1 MFTIRH
7 YLFTYTEHIDNLS
20 TLEVIYMDMKRHLK
34 SALKQLGFD
43 KPRKAQIIPMN
54 TLDAEQDAIIIAATG
69 SGKQIIYETVGLAH
83 SDKLTIVIEPLL
95 ALIYNQVQTLQ
106 AQGIPADYIDM
117 TRSKEDIDKIL
128 SKARRGKLNFLYV
141 TPERLQNR
149 SFIETMQH
157 SDIFMVV
164 VDECHC
170 ITEWGYTFRDAY
182 LHIGDFI
189 GKLKRKPVI
198 CACSAT
204 ISADSLNTIRDSLHM
219 DKPAVLRSDLR
230 RDNLI
235 LLKKDVTCNKKT
247 LEERLEFRIK
257 KLCKL
262 IDKYHKD
269 GSVLIFAQ
277 TTTYVDTLYNILEE
291 KYPDDVTRYHS
302 RIKPERRKKELL
314 FDFLQGKRKIMIATS
329 AFSMGIDVSD
339 IELVVHFNAPIS
351 MTDYIQ
357 QIGRAGRDGRKAHCV
372 LFYDQ
377 NGDDDAIS
385 ASFIKKAKKQSPK
398 VAKVIKAKLCQ
409 VHNFIHSD
417 SCMVCDILKYQG
429 QHEVKTCKRCTVC
442 AQKRRNSK

>member
-1 MFTIRH
+1 
-7 YLFTYTEHIDNLS
+7 
-20 TLEVIYMDMKRHLK
+20 MDMKRHLK

-43 KPRKAQIIPMN
+43 KPRKAQIIPIN
-54 TLDAEQDAIIIAATG
+54 TLDAEQDAIVIAATS
-69 SGKQIIYETVGLAH
+69 SGKQVIYETVGVAH

-106 AQGIPADYIDM
+106 EHSVPADYIDM
-117 TRSKEDIDKIL
+117 TRSQEGIDKIL
-128 SKARRGKLNFLYV
+128 NKVRKGKLNFLYV
-141 TPERLQNR
+141 TPERLQNH

-157 SDIFMVV
+157 SNIFMVV
-164 VDECHC
+164 VDECHS

-189 GKLKRKPVI
+189 NKLKHKPVL

-204 ISADSLNTIRDSLHM
+204 ISADSLNIIRDSLHM
-219 DKPAVLRSDLR
+219 DKPVVLRSDLR

-235 LLKKDVTCNKKT
+235 LLKKDVTCTKKT
-247 LEERLEFRIK
+247 LGERLEFRIK
-257 KLCKL
+257 ELCKL
-262 IDKYHKD
+262 IGKYHKD

-277 TTTYVDTLYNILEE
+277 TTTYVDALYNILGEI
-291 KYPDDVTRYHS
+291 YPGDVTRYHS
-302 RIKPERRKKELL
+302 RIKPERRKKQLL

-329 AFSMGIDVSD
+329 AFSMGIDVPD
-339 IELVVHFNAPIS
+339 IELVVHFNAPIN

-385 ASFIKKAKKQSPK
+385 NSFIKKAKKQSPK
-398 VAKVIKAKLCQ
+398 AAKIIKAIIKAKLSQ
-409 VHNFIHSD
+409 VHDFIHSNN
-417 SCMVCDILKYQG
+417 CMVCDIL
-429 QHEVKTCKRCTVC
+429 E
-442 AQKRRNSK
+442 

>member
-1 MFTIRH
+1 
-7 YLFTYTEHIDNLS
+7 
-20 TLEVIYMDMKRHLK
+20 MDMKRHLK

-54 TLDAEQDAIIIAATG
+54 TLDAEQDAIVIAATG
-69 SGKQIIYETVGLAH
+69 SGKQVIYETVGLAH

-106 AQGIPADYIDM
+106 EHGVAADYIDM

-128 SKARRGKLNFLYV
+128 HRARKGKLTFLYI
-141 TPERLQNR
+141 TPERLQNHV
-149 SFIETMQH
+149 FIETMQH

-219 DKPAVLRSDLR
+219 DKTAVLRSDLR

-235 LLKKDVTCNKKT
+235 LLKKDVTCSKKT

-277 TTTYVDTLYNILEE
+277 TTTYVDALYNILGEI
-291 KYPDDVTRYHS
+291 YSGDVTCYHS
-302 RIKPERRKKELL
+302 RIKPERRKKQLL

-329 AFSMGIDVSD
+329 AFSMGIDVPD

-357 QIGRAGRDGRKAHCV
+357 QIGRAGRDGRKAHCI

-377 NGDDDAIS
+377 NGDDNAIS
-385 ASFIKKAKKQSPK
+385 NSFIKKAKKQLPK
-398 VAKVIKAKLCQ
+398 VAKVIKAKLSQ

-417 SCMVCDILKYQG
+417 SCMVNDILEYQG
-429 QHEVKTCKRCTVC
+429 QHEVKTCKRCTAY

>member
-1 MFTIRH
+1 
-7 YLFTYTEHIDNLS
+7 
-20 TLEVIYMDMKRHLK
+20 MDMKRHLK

-54 TLDAEQDAIIIAATG
+54 TLDAEQDAIVIAATG
-69 SGKQIIYETVGLAH
+69 SGKQVIYETVGLAH

-106 AQGIPADYIDM
+106 AHDIPTDYIDM

-128 SKARRGKLNFLYV
+128 NKARKGKLNFLYV
-141 TPERLQNR
+141 TPERLQSH
-149 SFIETMQH
+149 SFIEAMQH
-157 SDIFMVV
+157 LDIFMVV
-164 VDECHC
+164 IDECHS

-277 TTTYVDTLYNILEE
+277 TTTYVDALYNILGEI
-291 KYPDDVTRYHS
+291 YPGDVTRYHS
-302 RIKPERRKKELL
+302 RVVKPERRKKQLL

-329 AFSMGIDVSD
+329 AFSMGIDVPD
-339 IELVVHFNAPIS
+339 IELVVHFNAPIN

-372 LFYDQ
+372 FFYDQ
-377 NGDDDAIS
+377 NGDDEAIS
-385 ASFIKKAKKQSPK
+385 NSFIKKAKKNSPK
-398 VAKVIKAKLCQ
+398 AAKVLKAKLRQ

-417 SCMVCDILKYQG
+417 SCMVSDILEYQG
-429 QHEVKTCKRCTVC
+429 QHETKTCKRCTVC

>member
-1 MFTIRH
+1 
-7 YLFTYTEHIDNLS
+7 
-20 TLEVIYMDMKRHLK
+20 MDMKRHLK

-54 TLDAEQDAIIIAATG
+54 TLDAEQDAIVIAATG
-69 SGKQIIYETVGLAH
+69 SGKQVIYETVGLAH

-106 AQGIPADYIDM
+106 EHDVSADYIDM
-117 TRSKEDIDKIL
+117 TRSQGDIDKIL
-128 SKARRGKLNFLYV
+128 NKVRKGKFNFLYV
-141 TPERLQNR
+141 TPERLQNHA
-149 SFIETMQH
+149 FIEAMQH
-157 SDIFMVV
+157 SDIFMIVA
-164 VDECHC
+164 DECHC

-189 GKLKRKPVI
+189 NKLKHKPVI

-204 ISADSLNTIRDSLHM
+204 IPADSLDTIRDSLHM
-219 DKPAVLRSDLR
+219 NKPAILRSDLR

-257 KLCKL
+257 KLCKV
-262 IDKYHKD
+262 IDKYHKT

-277 TTTYVDTLYNILEE
+277 TTTYVDALYNILIE

-302 RIKPERRKKELL
+302 RIRPERRKKQLL

-329 AFSMGIDVSD
+329 AFSMGIDVPD

-385 ASFIKKAKKQSPK
+385 NSFIKKAKKQSPEA
-398 VAKVIKAKLCQ
+398 AKVIKVKLRQ

-417 SCMVCDILKYQG
+417 SCMVNDILEYQG
-429 QHEVKTCKRCTVC
+429 QHETKTCKRCTVC

>member
-1 MFTIRH
+1 
-7 YLFTYTEHIDNLS
+7 
-20 TLEVIYMDMKRHLK
+20 MDMKRHLK
-34 SALKQLGFD
+34 SALKHLGCD

-69 SGKQIIYETVGLAH
+69 FGKQVIYETVGLAH
-83 SDKLTIVIEPLL
+83 SDRLTIVIEPLL

-106 AQGIPADYIDM
+106 AHDISADYIDM

-128 SKARRGKLNFLYV
+128 HKARKGKLNFLYV
-141 TPERLQNR
+141 TPERLQNHA
-149 SFIETMQH
+149 FIETMQH

-182 LHIGDFI
+182 LHIGEFI
-189 GKLKRKPVI
+189 NHLKHKLVI

-204 ISADSLNTIRDSLHM
+204 IPADSLDTIRDSLHM

-257 KLCKL
+257 KLCKT

-277 TTTYVDTLYNILEE
+277 TTTYVDALYNILKE
-291 KYPDDVTRYHS
+291 KYPDEVTRYHS
-302 RIKPERRKKELL
+302 RIKPERHKKELL
-314 FDFLQGKRKIMIATS
+314 FDFLQGERKIMIATS

-339 IELVVHFNAPIS
+339 IELVVHFNAPIN

-357 QIGRAGRDGRKAHCV
+357 QIGRAGRDRRKAHCV

-385 ASFIKKAKKQSPK
+385 NSFIKKAKKNSPK
-398 VAKVIKAKLCQ
+398 AAKALKAKLRQ

-417 SCMVCDILKYQG
+417 NCMVSDILEYQG
-429 QHEVKTCKRCTVC
+429 QHETKTCKRCTVC

>member
-1 MFTIRH
+1 
-7 YLFTYTEHIDNLS
+7 
-20 TLEVIYMDMKRHLK
+20 MDMKRHLK

-54 TLDAEQDAIIIAATG
+54 TLDAGQGAIVIAATG
-69 SGKQIIYETVGLAH
+69 SGKQVIYETVGLAH

-106 AQGIPADYIDM
+106 EHGVSADYIDM
-117 TRSKEDIDKIL
+117 TRSKEEIDKIL
-128 SKARRGKLNFLYV
+128 HKACKGKLNFLYV
-141 TPERLQNR
+141 TPERLQNHA
-149 SFIETMQH
+149 FIEAMQH

-164 VDECHC
+164 IDECHS

-189 GKLKRKPVI
+189 NKLKRKPVI

-204 ISADSLNTIRDSLHM
+204 ISADSLNIIHDSLHM

-235 LLKKDVTCNKKT
+235 LLKKDVTCQKKT

-257 KLCKL
+257 KLCKT
-262 IDKYHKD
+262 INKYHKD

-277 TTTYVDTLYNILEE
+277 TTTYVDALYNILEE

-302 RIKPERRKKELL
+302 RIKPERRKKQLL
-314 FDFLQGKRKIMIATS
+314 FDFLQGKGKIMIVTS
-329 AFSMGIDVSD
+329 AFSMGIDVPD

-398 VAKVIKAKLCQ
+398 AAKTIKARLSQ
-409 VHNFIHSD
+409 VRDFINSNN
-417 SCMVCDILKYQG
+417 CMVCDILEYQG

-442 AQKRRNSK
+442 AQKRRNIK

>member
-1 MFTIRH
+1 
-7 YLFTYTEHIDNLS
+7 
-20 TLEVIYMDMKRHLK
+20 MDMKRHLK

-54 TLDAEQDAIIIAATG
+54 TLDAEQDAIVIAATG
-69 SGKQIIYETVGLAH
+69 SGKQVIYETVGLAH

-106 AQGIPADYIDM
+106 EHDVSADYIDM
-117 TRSKEDIDKIL
+117 TRSQGDIDKIL
-128 SKARRGKLNFLYV
+128 NKVRKGKFNFLYV
-141 TPERLQNR
+141 TPERLQNHA
-149 SFIETMQH
+149 FIEAMQH
-157 SDIFMVV
+157 SDIFMIVA
-164 VDECHC
+164 DECHC

-189 GKLKRKPVI
+189 NKLKHKPVI

-204 ISADSLNTIRDSLHM
+204 IPADSLDTIRDSLHM
-219 DKPAVLRSDLR
+219 NKPAILRSDLR

-257 KLCKL
+257 KLCKV
-262 IDKYHKD
+262 IDKYHKT

-277 TTTYVDTLYNILEE
+277 TTTYVDALYNILIE

-302 RIKPERRKKELL
+302 RIRPERRKKQLL
-314 FDFLQGKRKIMIATS
+314 FDFLQGKRKMMIATS
-329 AFSMGIDVSD
+329 AFSMGIDVPD
-339 IELVVHFNAPIS
+339 IELVVHFNAPIN

-377 NGDDDAIS
+377 NGNDEAIS
-385 ASFIKKAKKQSPK
+385 NSFIKKAKKQSPK
-398 VAKVIKAKLCQ
+398 VAKVIKAKLSQ

-417 SCMVCDILKYQG
+417 SCMVCDILEYQG
-429 QHEVKTCKRCTVC
+429 QHETKTCKRCTVC

>member
-1 MFTIRH
+1 
-7 YLFTYTEHIDNLS
+7 
-20 TLEVIYMDMKRHLK
+20 MDMKRHLK
-34 SALKQLGFD
+34 SALKQLGLD
-43 KPRKAQIIPMN
+43 KPHKAQIIPMN
-54 TLDAEQDAIIIAATG
+54 TLDAEQDAIVIAATG
-69 SGKQIIYETVGLAH
+69 SGKQVIYETVGLAH

-106 AQGIPADYIDM
+106 AHGIPADYIDM

-128 SKARRGKLNFLYV
+128 NKARKGKLNFLYV
-141 TPERLQNR
+141 TPERLQNH

-157 SDIFMVV
+157 SNIFMVV
-164 VDECHC
+164 IDECHS

-182 LHIGDFI
+182 LHIGEFI
-189 GKLKRKPVI
+189 NHLKHKLVI

-204 ISADSLNTIRDSLHM
+204 IPADSMDIIRDSLHM

-257 KLCKL
+257 KLCKT

-269 GSVLIFAQ
+269 GSVLIFVQ
-277 TTTYVDTLYNILEE
+277 TTTYVDALYNILGEI
-291 KYPDDVTRYHS
+291 YPGDVTRYHS
-302 RIKPERRKKELL
+302 RIKPERRKKKLL

-339 IELVVHFNAPIS
+339 IELVVHFNAPVS

-385 ASFIKKAKKQSPK
+385 NSFIKKAKKQSPEA
-398 VAKVIKAKLCQ
+398 AKVIKAKLSQ
-409 VHNFIHSD
+409 VHDFINSNN
-417 SCMVCDILKYQG
+417 CMVSDILKYQG
-429 QHEVKTCKRCTVC
+429 QHETKNCKRCTVC
-442 AQKRRNSK
+442 AQKRRNSR

>member
-1 MFTIRH
+1 
-7 YLFTYTEHIDNLS
+7 
-20 TLEVIYMDMKRHLK
+20 MDIKRHLK

-54 TLDAEQDAIIIAATG
+54 TLDAGQDAIIIAATG
-69 SGKQIIYETVGLAH
+69 SGKQVIYETVGLAH

-106 AQGIPADYIDM
+106 EHGVSADYIDM
-117 TRSKEDIDKIL
+117 TRSKEDIAKIL
-128 SKARRGKLNFLYV
+128 NKVRKGKLNFLYV
-141 TPERLQNR
+141 TPERLKNH

-164 VDECHC
+164 VDECHS

-189 GKLKRKPVI
+189 NKLKHKPVI

-204 ISADSLNTIRDSLHM
+204 IPEDSLNTIRDSLHM

-235 LLKKDVTCNKKT
+235 LLKKDVTCQKKT

-277 TTTYVDTLYNILEE
+277 TTAYVDALYNILREGYTDE
-291 KYPDDVTRYHS
+291 VTRYHS
-302 RIKPERRKKELL
+302 RVKPERHKKELL

-329 AFSMGIDVSD
+329 AFSMGIDVAD
-339 IELVVHFNAPIS
+339 IELVVHFNAPIN

-357 QIGRAGRDGRKAHCV
+357 QIGRAGRDGRKAHCI

-385 ASFIKKAKKQSPK
+385 ASFIKKAKKQS
-398 VAKVIKAKLCQ
+398 AKAARTIKTKRKQ
-409 VHNFIHSD
+409 VHDFIHSD
-417 SCMVCDILKYQG
+417 NCMVSDILEYQG
-429 QHEVKTCKRCTVC
+429 QNETKTCKRCTVC
-442 AQKRRNSK
+442 AKKRRNSK

>member
-1 MFTIRH
+1 
-7 YLFTYTEHIDNLS
+7 
-20 TLEVIYMDMKRHLK
+20 MDMKRHLK

-43 KPRKAQIIPMN
+43 KPRKAQIIPIN
-54 TLDAEQDAIIIAATG
+54 TLDAEQDAIVIAATS
-69 SGKQIIYETVGLAH
+69 SGKQVIYETVGVAH

-106 AQGIPADYIDM
+106 EHSVPADYIDM
-117 TRSKEDIDKIL
+117 TRSQEGIDKIL
-128 SKARRGKLNFLYV
+128 NKVRKGKLNFLYV
-141 TPERLQNR
+141 TPERLQNH

-157 SDIFMVV
+157 SNIFMVV
-164 VDECHC
+164 VDECHS

-189 GKLKRKPVI
+189 NKLKHKPVL

-204 ISADSLNTIRDSLHM
+204 ISADSLNIIRDSLHM
-219 DKPAVLRSDLR
+219 DKPVVLRSDLR

-235 LLKKDVTCNKKT
+235 LLKKDVTCTKKT
-247 LEERLEFRIK
+247 LGERLEFRIK
-257 KLCKL
+257 ELCKL
-262 IDKYHKD
+262 IGKYHKD

-277 TTTYVDTLYNILEE
+277 TTTYVDALYNILGEI
-291 KYPDDVTRYHS
+291 YPGDVTRYHS
-302 RIKPERRKKELL
+302 RIKPERRKKQLL

-329 AFSMGIDVSD
+329 AFSMGIDVPD
-339 IELVVHFNAPIS
+339 IELVVHFNAPIN

-385 ASFIKKAKKQSPK
+385 NSFIKKAKKQSPK
-398 VAKVIKAKLCQ
+398 AAKIINAIIKAKLSQ
-409 VHNFIHSD
+409 VHEFIHSNN
-417 SCMVCDILKYQG
+417 CMVCDIL
-429 QHEVKTCKRCTVC
+429 E
-442 AQKRRNSK
+442 

>member
-1 MFTIRH
+1 
-7 YLFTYTEHIDNLS
+7 
-20 TLEVIYMDMKRHLK
+20 MDIKRHLK

-54 TLDAEQDAIIIAATG
+54 TLDAEQDAIVIAATG
-69 SGKQIIYETVGLAH
+69 SGKQVIYETVGLAH

-106 AQGIPADYIDM
+106 DHGVSADYIDM

-128 SKARRGKLNFLYV
+128 NKARKGKLNFLYV
-141 TPERLQNR
+141 TPERLQSH
-149 SFIETMQH
+149 SFIEAMQH
-157 SDIFMVV
+157 LDIFMVV
-164 VDECHC
+164 IDECHS

-182 LHIGDFI
+182 LHIGNFI
-189 GKLKRKPVI
+189 NKLKHKPVI

-204 ISADSLNTIRDSLHM
+204 ISADSLNIIRDSLHM

-262 IDKYHKD
+262 IDRYHTD
-269 GSVLIFAQ
+269 GSILIFAQ
-277 TTTYVDTLYNILEE
+277 TTTYVDALYNILGEI
-291 KYPDDVTRYHS
+291 YPSDVTRYHS
-302 RIKPERRKKELL
+302 RVKPERRKKELL

-329 AFSMGIDVSD
+329 AFSMGIDVPD

-372 LFYDQ
+372 LLYDR
-377 NGDDDAIS
+377 NGDDEAIS
-385 ASFIKKAKKQSPK
+385 NSLIKKSKKQS
-398 VAKVIKAKLCQ
+398 AKAAKTIKSNLNQ
-409 VHNFIHSD
+409 VHNFIHND
-417 SCMVCDILKYQG
+417 NCMVCDILEYQG
-429 QHEVKTCKRCTVC
+429 QHETKTCKRCTVC

>member
-1 MFTIRH
+1 
-7 YLFTYTEHIDNLS
+7 
-20 TLEVIYMDMKRHLK
+20 MKRHLK

-54 TLDAEQDAIIIAATG
+54 TLDAEQDAIVIAATG
-69 SGKQIIYETVGLAH
+69 SGKQVIYETVGLAH

-106 AQGIPADYIDM
+106 DHNVSVDYIDM

-128 SKARRGKLNFLYV
+128 NKARKRKLNFLYV
-141 TPERLQNR
+141 TPERLQNH
-149 SFIETMQH
+149 SFIEAMQH

-189 GKLKRKPVI
+189 GKLKHKPVI

-204 ISADSLNTIRDSLHM
+204 ISADSLNIIRDSLHM

-235 LLKKDVTCNKKT
+235 LLKKDVTYNKKT

-257 KLCKL
+257 KFCKL

-277 TTTYVDTLYNILEE
+277 TTTYVDALYNILAE
-291 KYPDDVTRYHS
+291 KYPNNVTRYHS
-302 RIKPERRKKELL
+302 RVKPERRKKQLL

-329 AFSMGIDVSD
+329 AFSMGIDVAD

-372 LFYDQ
+372 LFYDR

-385 ASFIKKAKKQSPK
+385 NSFIKKAKKQSPK
-398 VAKVIKAKLCQ
+398 ATKMIKSKLNQ
-409 VHNFIHSD
+409 VHNFIYSD
-417 SCMVCDILKYQG
+417 NCMVNDILEYQG
-429 QHEVKTCKRCTVC
+429 QHERKTCKRCTVC

>member
-1 MFTIRH
+1 
-7 YLFTYTEHIDNLS
+7 
-20 TLEVIYMDMKRHLK
+20 MDMKRHLK

-54 TLDAEQDAIIIAATG
+54 TLDAEQDAIVIAATG
-69 SGKQIIYETVGLAH
+69 SGKQVIYETVGLAY

-106 AQGIPADYIDM
+106 AHDVSADYIDM

-128 SKARRGKLNFLYV
+128 NKARKGKLNFLYV
-141 TPERLQNR
+141 TPERLQNHA
-149 SFIETMQH
+149 FIETMQH

-189 GKLKRKPVI
+189 NKLKRKPVI

-204 ISADSLNTIRDSLHM
+204 IPEDSLNTIRDSLHM

-235 LLKKDVTCNKKT
+235 LLKKDVTCNKNT

-257 KLCKL
+257 KLCKV

-277 TTTYVDTLYNILEE
+277 TTTYVDALYNILQER
-291 KYPDDVTRYHS
+291 YPDEVTRYHS
-302 RIKPERRKKELL
+302 RVKPERHKKQLL

-329 AFSMGIDVSD
+329 AFSMGIDVAD

-377 NGDDDAIS
+377 NGDDEAIS
-385 ASFIKKAKKQSPK
+385 NSFIKKAKKQSPK
-398 VAKVIKAKLCQ
+398 VAKVIKAKLSQ
-409 VHNFIHSD
+409 VHDFINSD
-417 SCMVCDILKYQG
+417 SCMVSDILEYQG
-429 QHEVKTCKRCTVC
+429 QDEVKTCKRCTVC

>member
-1 MFTIRH
+1 
-7 YLFTYTEHIDNLS
+7 
-20 TLEVIYMDMKRHLK
+20 MDMKRHLK

-54 TLDAEQDAIIIAATG
+54 TLDAEQDAIVIAATG
-69 SGKQIIYETVGLAH
+69 SGKQVIYETVGLAH

-128 SKARRGKLNFLYV
+128 NKARKGKLNFLYV
-141 TPERLQNR
+141 TPERLQNHV
-149 SFIETMQH
+149 FIETMQH
-157 SDIFMVV
+157 SDIFMIVA
-164 VDECHC
+164 DECHC

-189 GKLKRKPVI
+189 NKLKHKPVI

-219 DKPAVLRSDLR
+219 DKPAVLSSDLR

-235 LLKKDVTCNKKT
+235 LLKKDVTCQKKT
-247 LEERLEFRIK
+247 LEARLEFRIK

-277 TTTYVDTLYNILEE
+277 TTAYVDALYNILRERYTDE
-291 KYPDDVTRYHS
+291 VTRYHS
-302 RIKPERRKKELL
+302 RVKPERHKKELL

-329 AFSMGIDVSD
+329 AFSMGIDVAD
-339 IELVVHFNAPIS
+339 IELVVHFNAPIN

-372 LFYDQ
+372 IFYDQ

-385 ASFIKKAKKQSPK
+385 NSFIKKAKKQSPK
-398 VAKVIKAKLCQ
+398 VAKVIKAKLRQ

-429 QHEVKTCKRCTVC
+429 QHEAKTCKRCTVC
-442 AQKRRNSK
+442 AQKRRNSR

>member
-1 MFTIRH
+1 
-7 YLFTYTEHIDNLS
+7 
-20 TLEVIYMDMKRHLK
+20 MDMKRHLK

-54 TLDAEQDAIIIAATG
+54 TLDAEQDAIVIAATG
-69 SGKQIIYETVGLAH
+69 SGKQVIYETVGLAH

-106 AQGIPADYIDM
+106 EHDVSADYIDM

-128 SKARRGKLNFLYV
+128 NKARKGKLNFLYV
-141 TPERLQNR
+141 TPERLQNHV
-149 SFIETMQH
+149 FIETMQH
-157 SDIFMVV
+157 SDIFMIVA
-164 VDECHC
+164 DECHC

-182 LHIGDFI
+182 LHIGNFI
-189 GKLKRKPVI
+189 GKLKHKPVI

-219 DKPAVLRSDLR
+219 DKPVILCSDLR

-277 TTTYVDTLYNILEE
+277 TTTYVDALYNILTE
-291 KYPDDVTRYHS
+291 KYPNNVTRYHS
-302 RIKPERRKKELL
+302 RIKPERHKKELL

-339 IELVVHFNAPIS
+339 IELVVHFNAPVS

-372 LFYDQ
+372 LFYDR

-398 VAKVIKAKLCQ
+398 VAKVIKAKLSQ
-409 VHNFIHSD
+409 VHDFIHSD

-429 QHEVKTCKRCTVC
+429 QHEVKTCKRCTAC

>member
-1 MFTIRH
+1 
-7 YLFTYTEHIDNLS
+7 
-20 TLEVIYMDMKRHLK
+20 MDMKRHLK

-54 TLDAEQDAIIIAATG
+54 TLDAEQDAIVIAATG
-69 SGKQIIYETVGLAH
+69 SGKQVIYETVGLAH

-106 AQGIPADYIDM
+106 DHNVSVDYIDM

-128 SKARRGKLNFLYV
+128 NKARKRKLNFLYV
-141 TPERLQNR
+141 TPERLQNH
-149 SFIETMQH
+149 SFIEAMQH

-182 LHIGDFI
+182 LHIGNFI
-189 GKLKRKPVI
+189 NKLKRKPVI

-204 ISADSLNTIRDSLHM
+204 ISADSLNIIRDSLHM

-235 LLKKDVTCNKKT
+235 LLKKDVTYNKKT

-257 KLCKL
+257 KFCKL

-277 TTTYVDTLYNILEE
+277 TTTYVDALYNILAE
-291 KYPDDVTRYHS
+291 KYPNNVTRYHS
-302 RIKPERRKKELL
+302 RVKPERRKKQLL

-329 AFSMGIDVSD
+329 AFSMGIDVPD

-372 LFYDQ
+372 LFYDR

-385 ASFIKKAKKQSPK
+385 NSFIKKAKKQSPEA
-398 VAKVIKAKLCQ
+398 AKVIKAKLRQ

-417 SCMVCDILKYQG
+417 SCMVCDILEYQG
-429 QHEVKTCKRCTVC
+429 QHETKTCKRCTVC

>member
-1 MFTIRH
+1 
-7 YLFTYTEHIDNLS
+7 
-20 TLEVIYMDMKRHLK
+20 MDMKRHLK

-54 TLDAEQDAIIIAATG
+54 TLNAEQDAIVIAATG
-69 SGKQIIYETVGLAH
+69 SGKQVIYETVGLAH

-95 ALIYNQVQTLQ
+95 ALVYNQVQTLQ
-106 AQGIPADYIDM
+106 EHGVSADYIDM

-128 SKARRGKLNFLYV
+128 NKARKGKLNFLYV
-141 TPERLQNR
+141 TPERLQSH
-149 SFIETMQH
+149 SFIEAMQH

-170 ITEWGYTFRDAY
+170 VTEWGYTFRDAY

-189 GKLKRKPVI
+189 NRLKHKPVI

-235 LLKKDVTCNKKT
+235 LLKKDVTCQKNT

-257 KLCKL
+257 KLCKV

-277 TTTYVDTLYNILEE
+277 TTTYVDALYNILGEI
-291 KYPDDVTRYHS
+291 YSGDVTRYHS

-314 FDFLQGKRKIMIATS
+314 FDFLQGKRKIMISTS

-339 IELVVHFNAPIS
+339 IELVVHFNAPIN

-372 LFYDQ
+372 LFYDR

-385 ASFIKKAKKQSPK
+385 NSFIKKAKKQSPEA
-398 VAKVIKAKLCQ
+398 AKVIKTKLSQ
-409 VHNFIHSD
+409 VHDFINSNN
-417 SCMVCDILKYQG
+417 CMVSDILKYQG

-442 AQKRRNSK
+442 AQKRRNSS

>member
-1 MFTIRH
+1 
-7 YLFTYTEHIDNLS
+7 
-20 TLEVIYMDMKRHLK
+20 MDMKRHLK

-54 TLDAEQDAIIIAATG
+54 TLDAGQGAIVIAATG
-69 SGKQIIYETVGLAH
+69 SGKQVICETVVLAH

-106 AQGIPADYIDM
+106 EHGVSADYIDM
-117 TRSKEDIDKIL
+117 TRSKEEIDKIL
-128 SKARRGKLNFLYV
+128 HKACKGKLNFLYV
-141 TPERLQNR
+141 TPERLQNHA
-149 SFIETMQH
+149 FIEAMQH

-164 VDECHC
+164 IDECHS

-189 GKLKRKPVI
+189 NKLKRKPVI

-204 ISADSLNTIRDSLHM
+204 ISADSLNIIHDSLHM

-235 LLKKDVTCNKKT
+235 LLKKDVTCQKKT

-257 KLCKL
+257 KLCKT
-262 IDKYHKD
+262 INKYHKD

-277 TTTYVDTLYNILEE
+277 TTTYVDALYNILEE

-302 RIKPERRKKELL
+302 RIKPERRKKQLL
-314 FDFLQGKRKIMIATS
+314 FDFLQGKGKIMIVTS
-329 AFSMGIDVSD
+329 AFSMGIDVPD

-398 VAKVIKAKLCQ
+398 AAKTIKARLSQ
-409 VHNFIHSD
+409 VRDFINSNN
-417 SCMVCDILKYQG
+417 CMVCDILEYQG

>member
-1 MFTIRH
+1 
-7 YLFTYTEHIDNLS
+7 
-20 TLEVIYMDMKRHLK
+20 MDMKRHLK
-34 SALKQLGFD
+34 SALKQLGLD

-54 TLDAEQDAIIIAATG
+54 TLDAGQDAIVIAATG
-69 SGKQIIYETVGLAH
+69 SGKQVIYETVGLAH

-106 AQGIPADYIDM
+106 THDVSVDYIDM

-128 SKARRGKLNFLYV
+128 SKARKGKLNFLYV
-141 TPERLQNR
+141 TPERLQNH

-157 SDIFMVV
+157 SNIFMIVA
-164 VDECHC
+164 DECHC

-182 LHIGDFI
+182 LHIGEFI
-189 GKLKRKPVI
+189 DKLKHKPVI

-204 ISADSLNTIRDSLHM
+204 IPADSMDIIRDSLHM

-262 IDKYHKD
+262 IGKYHKD

-277 TTTYVDTLYNILEE
+277 TTTYVDALYNILGEI
-291 KYPDDVTRYHS
+291 YPGDVTRYHS
-302 RIKPERRKKELL
+302 RIKPERRKKQLL
-314 FDFLQGKRKIMIATS
+314 FDFLQGERKIMIATS
-329 AFSMGIDVSD
+329 AFSMGIDVPD

-398 VAKVIKAKLCQ
+398 VAKVIKAKLRQ
-409 VHNFIHSD
+409 VHDFINSNN
-417 SCMVCDILKYQG
+417 CMVSDILKYQG

>member
-1 MFTIRH
+1 
-7 YLFTYTEHIDNLS
+7 
-20 TLEVIYMDMKRHLK
+20 MDIKRHLK

-54 TLDAEQDAIIIAATG
+54 TLDAEQDAIVIAATG
-69 SGKQIIYETVGLAH
+69 SGKQVIYETVGLAH

-106 AQGIPADYIDM
+106 AHDIPADYIDM
-117 TRSKEDIDKIL
+117 TRSKEDIAKIL
-128 SKARRGKLNFLYV
+128 NKVRKGKLNFLYV
-141 TPERLQNR
+141 TPERLQNH

-157 SDIFMVV
+157 SNIFMIVA
-164 VDECHC
+164 DECHC

-235 LLKKDVTCNKKT
+235 LLKKDVTCLKKT
-247 LEERLEFRIK
+247 PEERLEFRIK

-277 TTTYVDTLYNILEE
+277 TTTYVDALYNILTE
-291 KYPDDVTRYHS
+291 KYPNNVTRYHS
-302 RIKPERRKKELL
+302 RVKPERRKKELL
-314 FDFLQGKRKIMIATS
+314 FDFLQGERKIMISTS
-329 AFSMGIDVSD
+329 AFSMGIDIPD
-339 IELVVHFNAPIS
+339 IELVVHFNAPVS

-372 LFYDQ
+372 IFYDQ

-385 ASFIKKAKKQSPK
+385 NSFIKKAKKQSPEA
-398 VAKVIKAKLCQ
+398 AKVIKAKLSQ
-409 VHNFIHSD
+409 VHDFINSNN
-417 SCMVCDILKYQG
+417 CMVSDILKYQG
-429 QHEVKTCKRCTVC
+429 QHETKTCKRCTVC
-442 AQKRRNSK
+442 AQKRRNSR

>member
-1 MFTIRH
+1 
-7 YLFTYTEHIDNLS
+7 
-20 TLEVIYMDMKRHLK
+20 MDMKRHLK

-54 TLDAEQDAIIIAATG
+54 TLDAGQGAIVIAATG
-69 SGKQIIYETVGLAH
+69 SGKQVIYETVGLAH

-106 AQGIPADYIDM
+106 EHGVSADYIDM
-117 TRSKEDIDKIL
+117 TRSKEEIDKIL
-128 SKARRGKLNFLYV
+128 HKACKGKLNFLYV
-141 TPERLQNR
+141 TPERLQNHA
-149 SFIETMQH
+149 FIEAMQH

-164 VDECHC
+164 IDECHS

-189 GKLKRKPVI
+189 NKLKRKPVI

-204 ISADSLNTIRDSLHM
+204 ISADSLNIIHDSLHM

-235 LLKKDVTCNKKT
+235 LLKKDVTCQKKT

-257 KLCKL
+257 KLCKT
-262 IDKYHKD
+262 INKYHKD

-277 TTTYVDTLYNILEE
+277 TTTYVDALYNILEE

-302 RIKPERRKKELL
+302 RIKPERRKKQLL
-314 FDFLQGKRKIMIATS
+314 FDFLQGKGKIMIVTS
-329 AFSMGIDVSD
+329 AFSMGIDVPD

-398 VAKVIKAKLCQ
+398 AAKTIKARLSQ
-409 VHNFIHSD
+409 VRDFINSNN
-417 SCMVCDILKYQG
+417 CMVCDNSRITKG
-429 QHEVKTCKRCTVC
+429 KHEVKTCKALHGMRTETEE
-442 AQKRRNSK
+442 

>member
-1 MFTIRH
+1 
-7 YLFTYTEHIDNLS
+7 
-20 TLEVIYMDMKRHLK
+20 MDMKRHLK
-34 SALKQLGFD
+34 SALKHLGFD

-54 TLDAEQDAIIIAATG
+54 TLDAEQDAIVIAATG
-69 SGKQIIYETVGLAH
+69 SGKQVIYETVGLAH

-106 AQGIPADYIDM
+106 DHGVSADYIDM

-128 SKARRGKLNFLYV
+128 HRARKGKLTFLYV
-141 TPERLQNR
+141 TPERLQNHA
-149 SFIETMQH
+149 FIEAMQH
-157 SDIFMVV
+157 SNIFMVV
-164 VDECHC
+164 VDECHS

-182 LHIGDFI
+182 LHIGNFI
-189 GKLKRKPVI
+189 NKLKRKPVI

-204 ISADSLNTIRDSLHM
+204 ISADSLNTIPDSLHM
-219 DKPAVLRSDLR
+219 DKTVILRSDLR

-235 LLKKDVTCNKKT
+235 LLKKDVTCNRKT
-247 LEERLEFRIK
+247 LEARLEFRIK

-277 TTTYVDTLYNILEE
+277 TTTYVDALYNILGEI
-291 KYPDDVTRYHS
+291 YPGDVTRYHS
-302 RIKPERRKKELL
+302 RIKPEHRKKQLM

-329 AFSMGIDVSD
+329 AFSMGIDVPD
-339 IELVVHFNAPIS
+339 IELVVHFNAPIN

-357 QIGRAGRDGRKAHCV
+357 QIGRAGRNGRKAHCV

-398 VAKVIKAKLCQ
+398 AAKTIKARLSQ
-409 VHNFIHSD
+409 VRDFINSNN
-417 SCMVCDILKYQG
+417 CMVSDILEYQG

>member
-1 MFTIRH
+1 
-7 YLFTYTEHIDNLS
+7 
-20 TLEVIYMDMKRHLK
+20 MDIKRHLK

-69 SGKQIIYETVGLAH
+69 SGKQVIYETVGLAH

-117 TRSKEDIDKIL
+117 TRSKEDIAKIL
-128 SKARRGKLNFLYV
+128 NKVRKGKLNFLYV

-164 VDECHC
+164 VDECHS
-170 ITEWGYTFRDAY
+170 IMEWGYTFRDAY
-182 LHIGDFI
+182 LHIGEFI
-189 GKLKRKPVI
+189 NHLKHKLVI

-204 ISADSLNTIRDSLHM
+204 IPADSMDIIRDSLHM
-219 DKPAVLRSDLR
+219 DKPVILRSDLR

-235 LLKKDVTCNKKT
+235 LLKKDVTCSKKT

-277 TTTYVDTLYNILEE
+277 TTTYVDALYNILGEI
-291 KYPDDVTRYHS
+291 YPGDVTRYHS
-302 RIKPERRKKELL
+302 RIKPERCKKQLL
-314 FDFLQGKRKIMIATS
+314 FDFLQGTRKIMIATS
-329 AFSMGIDVSD
+329 AFSMGIDVPD

-357 QIGRAGRDGRKAHCV
+357 QIGRAERDGRKAHCV

-385 ASFIKKAKKQSPK
+385 NSFIKKAKKQSPK
-398 VAKVIKAKLCQ
+398 AAKVIKTKLSQ

-417 SCMVCDILKYQG
+417 NCMVCDILKYQG
-429 QHEVKTCKRCTVC
+429 QHETKTCRRCTVC

>member
-1 MFTIRH
+1 
-7 YLFTYTEHIDNLS
+7 
-20 TLEVIYMDMKRHLK
+20 MDIKRHLK

-54 TLDAEQDAIIIAATG
+54 TLDAEQDAIVIAATG
-69 SGKQIIYETVGLAH
+69 SGKQVIYETVGLAH

-106 AQGIPADYIDM
+106 AHDIPADYIDM
-117 TRSKEDIDKIL
+117 TRSKEDIAKIL
-128 SKARRGKLNFLYV
+128 NKVRKGKLNFLYV
-141 TPERLQNR
+141 TPERLQNH

-157 SDIFMVV
+157 SNIFMIVA
-164 VDECHC
+164 DECHC

-235 LLKKDVTCNKKT
+235 LLKKDVTCQKKT
-247 LEERLEFRIK
+247 PEERLEFRIK

-277 TTTYVDTLYNILEE
+277 TTTYVDALYNILTE
-291 KYPDDVTRYHS
+291 KYPNNVTRYHS
-302 RIKPERRKKELL
+302 RVKPERRKKELL
-314 FDFLQGKRKIMIATS
+314 FDFLQGERKIMISTS
-329 AFSMGIDVSD
+329 AFSMGIDITD

-357 QIGRAGRDGRKAHCV
+357 QIGRAGRDGRKAHCF

-385 ASFIKKAKKQSPK
+385 NSFIKKAKKQSTK
-398 VAKVIKAKLCQ
+398 AAKTIRSNLNQ

-417 SCMVCDILKYQG
+417 NCMVCDILKYQG
-429 QHEVKTCKRCTVC
+429 QHETKTCKRCTVC
-442 AQKRRNSK
+442 AQKRRNSR

>member
-1 MFTIRH
+1 
-7 YLFTYTEHIDNLS
+7 
-20 TLEVIYMDMKRHLK
+20 MDMKRHLK

-54 TLDAEQDAIIIAATG
+54 TLDAEQDAIVIAATG
-69 SGKQIIYETVGLAH
+69 SGKQVIYETVGLAH

-106 AQGIPADYIDM
+106 DHGVSADYIDM

-128 SKARRGKLNFLYV
+128 NKARKGKLNFLYV
-141 TPERLQNR
+141 TPERLQSH
-149 SFIETMQH
+149 SFIEAMQH
-157 SDIFMVV
+157 LDIFMVV
-164 VDECHC
+164 IDECHS

-189 GKLKRKPVI
+189 GKLKHKPVI

-204 ISADSLNTIRDSLHM
+204 ISADSLNIIHDSLHM

-247 LEERLEFRIK
+247 LEARLEFRIK

-262 IDKYHKD
+262 IDKYHKN

-277 TTTYVDTLYNILEE
+277 TTTYVDALYNILEE
-291 KYPDDVTRYHS
+291 IYPSDVTRYHS
-302 RIKPERRKKELL
+302 RIKPERRKKQLL
-314 FDFLQGKRKIMIATS
+314 FDFLQGKKKFMIATS
-329 AFSMGIDVSD
+329 AFSMGIDVAD

-372 LFYDQ
+372 LFYDR
-377 NGDDDAIS
+377 NGDDNAIS
-385 ASFIKKAKKQSPK
+385 NSFIKKAKKQS
-398 VAKVIKAKLCQ
+398 AKAAKTIKSNLNQ

-417 SCMVCDILKYQG
+417 SCMARDILKYQG
-429 QHEVKTCKRCTVC
+429 QHEAKTCKRCTVC

>member
-1 MFTIRH
+1 
-7 YLFTYTEHIDNLS
+7 
-20 TLEVIYMDMKRHLK
+20 MDMKRHLK

-54 TLDAEQDAIIIAATG
+54 TLDAEQDAIVIAATG
-69 SGKQIIYETVGLAH
+69 SGKQVIYETVGLAH

-106 AQGIPADYIDM
+106 DHGVSADYIDM
-117 TRSKEDIDKIL
+117 TRSKEEIDKIL
-128 SKARRGKLNFLYV
+128 HKVRKEKLNFLYV
-141 TPERLQNR
+141 TPERLQNHA
-149 SFIETMQH
+149 FIETIQH
-157 SDIFMVV
+157 SDIFMIVA
-164 VDECHC
+164 DECHC

-247 LEERLEFRIK
+247 LEARLEFRIK

-269 GSVLIFAQ
+269 GSVLIFVQ
-277 TTTYVDTLYNILEE
+277 TTTYVDALYNILGEI
-291 KYPDDVTRYHS
+291 YPGDVTRYHS

-339 IELVVHFNAPIS
+339 IELVVHFNAPVS

-372 LFYDQ
+372 IFYDQ

-385 ASFIKKAKKQSPK
+385 NSFIKKAKKQSPEA
-398 VAKVIKAKLCQ
+398 AKVIKAKLSQ
-409 VHNFIHSD
+409 VHDFINSNN
-417 SCMVCDILKYQG
+417 CMVSDILKYQG
-429 QHEVKTCKRCTVC
+429 QHETKTCKRCTVC
-442 AQKRRNSK
+442 AQKRRNSR

>member
-1 MFTIRH
+1 
-7 YLFTYTEHIDNLS
+7 
-20 TLEVIYMDMKRHLK
+20 MDMKRHLK

-54 TLDAEQDAIIIAATG
+54 TLDAEQDAIVIAATG
-69 SGKQIIYETVGLAH
+69 SGKQVVYETVGLAH
-83 SDKLTIVIEPLL
+83 SDRLTIVIEPLL

-106 AQGIPADYIDM
+106 DHNVSVDYIDM

-128 SKARRGKLNFLYV
+128 NKARKGKLNFLYA
-141 TPERLQNR
+141 TPERLQNH

-157 SDIFMVV
+157 SDVFMVV
-164 VDECHC
+164 IDECHC

-189 GKLKRKPVI
+189 NRLKHKPVI

-204 ISADSLNTIRDSLHM
+204 ISADSLNIIRDSLHM
-219 DKPAVLRSDLR
+219 DKPVILCSDLR

-262 IDKYHKD
+262 IDKFHKD

-277 TTTYVDTLYNILEE
+277 TTTYVDALYNILGEI
-291 KYPDDVTRYHS
+291 YPGDVTRYHS
-302 RIKPERRKKELL
+302 RIKPERRKKQLL

-329 AFSMGIDVSD
+329 AFSMGIDVPD

-372 LFYDQ
+372 LLYDQ

-385 ASFIKKAKKQSPK
+385 NSFIKKAKKQSPK
-398 VAKVIKAKLCQ
+398 VAKVIKTKLSQ

-417 SCMVCDILKYQG
+417 SCMVCDILEYQG
-429 QHEVKTCKRCTVC
+429 QHENKTCKRCTVC
-442 AQKRRNSK
+442 AQKRRNSR

>member
-1 MFTIRH
+1 
-7 YLFTYTEHIDNLS
+7 
-20 TLEVIYMDMKRHLK
+20 MDIKRHLK

-54 TLDAEQDAIIIAATG
+54 TLDAEQDAIVIAATG
-69 SGKQIIYETVGLAH
+69 SGKQVIYETVGLAH

-106 AQGIPADYIDM
+106 DHGVSADYIDM
-117 TRSKEDIDKIL
+117 TRSKKDISKIL
-128 SKARRGKLNFLYV
+128 NKVRKGKLNFLYV
-141 TPERLQNR
+141 TPERLQNH

-157 SDIFMVV
+157 SNIFMIVA
-164 VDECHC
+164 DECHC

-235 LLKKDVTCNKKT
+235 LLKKDVTCQKKT
-247 LEERLEFRIK
+247 PEERLEFRIK

-277 TTTYVDTLYNILEE
+277 TTTYVDALYNILTE
-291 KYPDDVTRYHS
+291 KYPNNVTRYHS
-302 RIKPERRKKELL
+302 RVKPERRKKELL
-314 FDFLQGKRKIMIATS
+314 FDFLQGERKIMISTS

-372 LFYDQ
+372 IFYDQ

-385 ASFIKKAKKQSPK
+385 NSFIKKAKKQSTK
-398 VAKVIKAKLCQ
+398 AAKTIRSNLNQ

-417 SCMVCDILKYQG
+417 NCMVCDILKYQG
-429 QHEVKTCKRCTVC
+429 QHETKTCKRCTVC
-442 AQKRRNSK
+442 AQKRRNSR

>member
-1 MFTIRH
+1 
-7 YLFTYTEHIDNLS
+7 
-20 TLEVIYMDMKRHLK
+20 MDMKRHLK
-34 SALKQLGFD
+34 SALKQLGLD

-54 TLDAEQDAIIIAATG
+54 TLDAEQDAIVIAATG

-83 SDKLTIVIEPLL
+83 SDRLTIVIEPLL

-106 AQGIPADYIDM
+106 AHGIPADYIDM
-117 TRSKEDIDKIL
+117 TRSKEDIAKIL
-128 SKARRGKLNFLYV
+128 NKVRKGKLNFLYV

-149 SFIETMQH
+149 SFIDTMQH

-170 ITEWGYTFRDAY
+170 VTEWGYTFRDAY

-189 GKLKRKPVI
+189 NKLKRKPVI

-204 ISADSLNTIRDSLHM
+204 ISADSIDIIRDSLHM
-219 DKPAVLRSDLR
+219 DKPVILRSDLR

-277 TTTYVDTLYNILEE
+277 TTTYVDALYNILKE
-291 KYPDDVTRYHS
+291 KYPDEVTRYHS
-302 RIKPERRKKELL
+302 RIKPERRKKQLM

-329 AFSMGIDVSD
+329 AFSMGIDVPD
-339 IELVVHFNAPIS
+339 IELVVHFNAPIN

-357 QIGRAGRDGRKAHCV
+357 QIGRAGRDGRKVHCV

-385 ASFIKKAKKQSPK
+385 NSFIKKAKKQSPEA
-398 VAKVIKAKLCQ
+398 AKVIKVKLRQ
-409 VHNFIHSD
+409 VHHFIHSE
-417 SCMVCDILKYQG
+417 SCMVCDILEHQG
-429 QHEVKTCKRCTVC
+429 QHETKTCKRCTVC

>member
-1 MFTIRH
+1 
-7 YLFTYTEHIDNLS
+7 
-20 TLEVIYMDMKRHLK
+20 MKFKYSLQA
-34 SALKQLGFD
+34 ALKQLGFD

-54 TLDAEQDAIIIAATG
+54 TLDAEQDAIVIAATG
-69 SGKQIIYETVGLAH
+69 SGKQVIYETVGLAH
-83 SDKLTIVIEPLL
+83 SDRLTIVIEPLL

-106 AQGIPADYIDM
+106 EHNVSVDYIDM

-128 SKARRGKLNFLYV
+128 NKARKGKLNFLYV
-141 TPERLQNR
+141 TPERLQNHA
-149 SFIETMQH
+149 FIEAIQH
-157 SDIFMVV
+157 SNIFMIV

-189 GKLKRKPVI
+189 GKLKHKPVI

-204 ISADSLNTIRDSLHM
+204 IPADSLNIIRDILHM
-219 DKPAVLRSDLR
+219 DKPAVLSSDLR

-235 LLKKDVTCNKKT
+235 LLKKDVTCQKKT

-277 TTTYVDTLYNILEE
+277 TTVYVDALYNILEE
-291 KYPDDVTRYHS
+291 IYPGDVTRYHS
-302 RIKPERRKKELL
+302 RIKPERRKKQLL
-314 FDFLQGKRKIMIATS
+314 FDFLQGRRKIMIATS

-351 MTDYIQ
+351 MTNYIQ

-372 LFYDQ
+372 LLYDR
-377 NGDDDAIS
+377 NGDDEAIS
-385 ASFIKKAKKQSPK
+385 NSFIKKAKKQSPK
-398 VAKVIKAKLCQ
+398 VAKVIKAKLSQ
-409 VHNFIHSD
+409 VHDFIHSD
-417 SCMVCDILKYQG
+417 SCMVCDILEHQG
-429 QHEVKTCKRCTVC
+429 QHEMKTCKRCTVC

>member
-1 MFTIRH
+1 
-7 YLFTYTEHIDNLS
+7 
-20 TLEVIYMDMKRHLK
+20 MDMKRHLK

-54 TLDAEQDAIIIAATG
+54 TLDAGQDAIVIAATG
-69 SGKQIIYETVGLAH
+69 SGKQVIYETVGLAH

-106 AQGIPADYIDM
+106 EHDVPVDYIDM

-128 SKARRGKLNFLYV
+128 HRARKGKLTFLYI
-141 TPERLQNR
+141 TPERLQNHV
-149 SFIETMQH
+149 FIETMQH
-157 SDIFMVV
+157 SDIFMIVA
-164 VDECHC
+164 DECHC

-182 LHIGDFI
+182 LHIGEFI
-189 GKLKRKPVI
+189 DKLKHKPVI

-204 ISADSLNTIRDSLHM
+204 IPVDSMDIIRDSLHM
-219 DKPAVLRSDLR
+219 DKPAVLSSDLR

-277 TTTYVDTLYNILEE
+277 TTTYVDALYNILGEI
-291 KYPDDVTRYHS
+291 YPGDVTRYHS
-302 RIKPERRKKELL
+302 RIKPKRRKKELL
-314 FDFLQGKRKIMIATS
+314 FDFLQGKRKIMISTS

-339 IELVVHFNAPIS
+339 IELVVHFNAPVS

-372 LFYDQ
+372 LFYDR

-398 VAKVIKAKLCQ
+398 VAKVIKAKLSQ
-409 VHNFIHSD
+409 VHDFIHSD
-417 SCMVCDILKYQG
+417 SCMVCDILEYQG
-429 QHEVKTCKRCTVC
+429 QHETKICKRCTVC